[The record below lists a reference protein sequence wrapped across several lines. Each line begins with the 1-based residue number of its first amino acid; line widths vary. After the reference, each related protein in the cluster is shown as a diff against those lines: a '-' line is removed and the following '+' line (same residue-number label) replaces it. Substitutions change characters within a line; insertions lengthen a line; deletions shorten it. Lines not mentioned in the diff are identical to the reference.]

1 MIKFKDDDEMLAL
14 IKERLNT
21 CVIGDILDS
30 YGYYHQILLPQ
41 IKSVTPKHPKI
52 AGRAMTVLMIDV
64 FGPQKK
70 PFGRL
75 TEALDQIEKNEV
87 YICTGGGKRC
97 AYWGELLTTT
107 AKARGGVGA
116 IIDGYHRDTPKVLA
130 LDWPVFSMGSYAQ
143 DSIVRTQ
150 VVDYR
155 CDIEIG
161 GVTIHNGDLLFADED
176 GVVVIPRD
184 LEEDVLEKALNKVEA
199 EHSFVQA
206 IQNGMSSTEAFETFG
221 VL

>member
-1 MIKFKDDDEMLAL
+1 M
-14 IKERLNT
+14 
-21 CVIGDILDS
+21 
-30 YGYYHQILLPQ
+30 
-41 IKSVTPKHPKI
+41 
-52 AGRAMTVLMIDV
+52 
-64 FGPQKK
+64 
-70 PFGRL
+70 
-75 TEALDQIEKNEV
+75 
-87 YICTGGGKRC
+87 
-97 AYWGELLTTT
+97 
-107 AKARGGVGA
+107 
-116 IIDGYHRDTPKVLA
+116 LA